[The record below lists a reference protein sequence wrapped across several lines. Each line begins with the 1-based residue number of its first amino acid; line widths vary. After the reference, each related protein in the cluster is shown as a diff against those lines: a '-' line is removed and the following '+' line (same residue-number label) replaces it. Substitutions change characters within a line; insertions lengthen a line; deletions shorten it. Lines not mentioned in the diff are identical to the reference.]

1 MFKVRDSHRD
11 KTEQC
16 VDILIAGS
24 VYFVLNLFVGFG
36 ASGESETDGE
46 KE

>member
-36 ASGESETDGE
+36 ASGESEADGE